1 MTASSTAL
9 TLALVIGIMGILVAA
24 VSLPAG
30 IALIAGALILCVVGV
45 MAE

>member
-9 TLALVIGIMGILVAA
+9 FLAFLIGPLGILVAA

-30 IALIAGALILCVVGV
+30 VALIAAALALCVVGV
-45 MAE
+45 MTE

>member
-9 TLALVIGIMGILVAA
+9 TLAFVIGIMGILVAA

-30 IALIAGALILCVVGV
+30 IAFIAAALVLCVVGV